1 MQNLI
6 SDEIKSRIAA
16 GNSCFYS
23 PRQMFRSRVIGK
35 AVKIK
40 IHKTMVK
47 TVVVFGSDS
56 WAVAERAVTRL
67 GTWERKI
74 LRMIYGP
81 MAQQGKWRIRI
92 ILEQT
97 ELYKD
102 LDIVAGIRKK
112 RLEWTGHV
120 VRMMREGQ
128 WNGLDM

>member
-1 MQNLI
+1 
-6 SDEIKSRIAA
+6 
-16 GNSCFYS
+16 
-23 PRQMFRSRVIGK
+23 MFRSRAISK

-40 IHKTMVK
+40 THKTMVK

-67 GTWERKI
+67 GTWDRKI

-81 MAQQGKWRIRI
+81 MAQQGTWRMRI
-92 ILEQT
+92 ILELT

-112 RLEWTGHV
+112 RLEWTGHI